1 MISKDNL
8 VKWVHK
14 RFAVRNLADKKYYD
28 YLKGKRIIMV
38 GPAPYLEGKKMGKE
52 IDSYDI
58 VVRINHGILLSK
70 NNPEDYGSRTDVLYV
85 NQKMR
90 LHYQLD
96 YPEEWLKEVKFLN
109 SIFQQFPFQ
118 NPFPCFFCKNN
129 IYPGDI
135 IDFEFGEKN
144 QGYFVHADCLPRN
157 SSIKLNKILKET
169 DKNLSMDEKLKKI
182 YPNLNYREVYNE
194 IIPHGK
200 YNSFVYSG
208 NKDDPESRTP
218 PEFLLGGLLTY
229 LDIANKINGTCSE
242 LRLTGFDFYSNLIQ
256 DQDHKD
262 SNKEKMDIY
271 MNNYLKIY
279 SKDYAIIEHS
289 GEQEAQCFPHFDQQ
303 QEQLKLFYLLTQLVA
318 KGSHRFKLNI
328 DDHLYKI
335 VFAQKDTV
343 KFLDN

>member
-1 MISKDNL
+1 MISKDKL
-8 VKWVHK
+8 VKWIHG
-14 RFAVRNLADKKYYD
+14 RFAVRNLADKQYYD
-28 YLKGKRIIMV
+28 YLKNKRIIMV
-38 GPAPYLEGKKMGKE
+38 GPAPYLEGQKLGKE
-52 IDSYDI
+52 IDSYDV

-96 YPEEWLKEVKFLN
+96 YPEEWLKEIKFLN
-109 SIFQQFPFQ
+109 SIFQQFPFSR
-118 NPFPCFFCKNN
+118 PFPCIFCKNN

-157 SSIKLNKILKET
+157 TSRKLNEVLNEA
-169 DKNLSMDEKLKKI
+169 DKLLPTAERFKKV

-200 YNSFVYSG
+200 HDSYVYTG
-208 NKDDPESRTP
+208 DKDDQPQTP

-229 LDIANKINGTCSE
+229 LDIASKINGSGAE

-256 DQDHKD
+256 NEDHKE
-262 SNKEKMDIY
+262 SNKEKMDVY

-289 GEQEAQCFPHFDQQ
+289 DEQESQCFPHFDQQ
-303 QEQLKLFYLLTQLVA
+303 QEQLKLFYLLTQLIS
-318 KGSHRFKLNI
+318 KGLHCFKLNI

-335 VFAQKDTV
+335 VFAQKDNV
-343 KFLDN
+343 KFIDS